1 MYTIQNGPN
10 DTLGG
15 PPARE
20 GPKGRCT
27 NELRE
32 GGTRGVDTL
41 HLVRRSGY
49 YGHPNPTRAN
59 PRAAVDTGELPV
71 LQPDPIECDYKSP
84 SEREA
89 IAKFKE
95 STNGL
100 VEYTASAGGGNLEGD
115 LIAVSF
121 SGEVYDLRLSD
132 DGRRVLRRDVL
143 TRLAAP
149 LDVTTEGA
157 RSALAGTIWV
167 AQYAGDRRT
176 GGPIAVLEPRG
187 SNNRGW
193 LSLPPS
199 RLPRQEVSFVQA
211 RGKFYLA
218 GGDTRHQVYDPK
230 TEKWRDIAPL
240 PVALDHIQGVVVGKR
255 LYYIGGLRQFPQ
267 PAVDTVY
274 IYDPATDR
282 FSRGASMPRPRGA
295 GGVAAYGGKIYYA
308 GGLHDGEAVP
318 WLDVYDPASDTWLQ
332 LRDMPRARD
341 HFQAVVVSGKL
352 YAIGGRDGRQGREI
366 AENDAYTIASGNW
379 QSDLAPLPTLRGG
392 YAAAALGRSIYVIG
406 GETLSTALNTVE
418 AYDTRS
424 DTWRTLEPV
433 PTGRHGIEA
442 AVCNGGLY
450 IAAGGLLAGAD
461 APTDLFDVYFPRA
474 RSACYGR
481 QPSGS
486 SDFALTFL
494 HGAELNRPTSL
505 QFGPDRRLY
514 VSQQNGLIKAFTVE
528 RRGAGEYTVTATE
541 TIHLIQAIPNHDD
554 DGSSASDFS
563 RVVTLMRERIGL

>member
-1 MYTIQNGPN
+1 M
-10 DTLGG
+10 
-15 PPARE
+15 
-20 GPKGRCT
+20 
-27 NELRE
+27 
-32 GGTRGVDTL
+32 
-41 HLVRRSGY
+41 RRSGY
-49 YGHPNPTRAN
+49 DGDPNPTRAN

-71 LQPDPIECDYKSP
+71 PQPDPIECDYKPP

-100 VEYTASAGGGNLEGD
+100 AKYTASTGGGNLEGD

-121 SGEVYDLRLSD
+121 SGEVYDLRLRRRPSSAAARCAHKARGTARRHHGGNPLGV
-132 DGRRVLRRDVL
+132 GRNDLGCAVRGRSQNRWPDRSAGAAWQQQS
-143 TRLAAP
+143 RLAIASSKP
-149 LDVTTEGA
+149 TSPPGGELRPSQGEVLPCRRRHTPPGVRPKDREVA
-157 RSALAGTIWV
+157 RHRA
-167 AQYAGDRRT
+167 
-176 GGPIAVLEPRG
+176 IA
-187 SNNRGW
+187 
-193 LSLPPS
+193 
-199 RLPRQEVSFVQA
+199 
-211 RGKFYLA
+211 
-218 GGDTRHQVYDPK
+218 
-230 TEKWRDIAPL
+230 
-240 PVALDHIQGVVVGKR
+240 VALDHIQGVVVGKR

-450 IAAGGLLAGAD
+450 IAAGGLLAGAH

-494 HGAELNRPTSL
+494 HGVELTKPTSL
-505 QFGPDRRLY
+505 QFGPGQAVVRLPAERLDQGLHGRASRSGRLHGDGDADDPPDSGHPESRR
-514 VSQQNGLIKAFTVE
+514 
-528 RRGAGEYTVTATE
+528 RRVVGFR
-541 TIHLIQAIPNHDD
+541 
-554 DGSSASDFS
+554 FS
-563 RVVTLMRERIGL
+563 RGWSP